1 MAHRHDIW
9 WWKHRRPIRHPPE
22 AERENE
28 RTILIIWNLHH
39 KPNTVVS
46 YDNCLIGHVN
56 VQVAFSLFSY
66 TYQSACS
73 FLDWVL
79 NNQSDFDRVFYTHY
93 TSLGISITID
103 DDTNVNMPY
112 CLMEQILF
120 FSPWIQLLPSLR
132 YEWITVRWEYQ
143 SGLSPHRY
151 EQTALGKTVAIF
163 NDLITP
169 ALTNSNPP
177 FHSIHPNQ
185 SICPESLLQIKEI
198 ITTFY
203 YKKSMR

>member
-9 WWKHRRPIRHPPE
+9 WWKHRRPIRHPTE
-22 AERENE
+22 AKGENE

-73 FLDWVL
+73 TLDWVL
-79 NNQSDFDRVFYTHY
+79 NNQLHIIGNFHY
-93 TSLGISITID
+93 NRRWYQCQHALLFKW
-103 DDTNVNMPY
+103 TN
-112 CLMEQILF
+112 LF

-132 YEWITVRWEYQ
+132 YEWITVRWVYQ

-151 EQTALGKTVAIF
+151 EQTTLGKTVAIF

-185 SICPESLLQIKEI
+185 SVCPESLLQVKKLLPRF
-198 ITTFY
+198 TT
-203 YKKSMR
+203 KSQWDKWIAIVRCLL

>member
-1 MAHRHDIW
+1 MSRLPSHYF
-9 WWKHRRPIRHPPE
+9 PILTNQL
-22 AERENE
+22 A
-28 RTILIIWNLHH
+28 
-39 KPNTVVS
+39 
-46 YDNCLIGHVN
+46 
-56 VQVAFSLFSY
+56 
-66 TYQSACS
+66 
-73 FLDWVL
+73 VL
-79 NNQSDFDRVFYTHY
+79 LTECWTTNY
-93 TSLGISITID
+93 TSLGISITIE
-103 DDTNVNMPY
+103 DDTKVNMPY

-132 YEWITVRWEYQ
+132 YEWITVRWVYQ

-185 SICPESLLQIKEI
+185 SVCPESLLQVKKLLPRF
-198 ITTFY
+198 TT
-203 YKKSMR
+203 KSQWDKWIAIVRCLL